1 MERVWELGDA
11 SVPFEFDVHAMIF
24 SENAPELEN
33 QLHKHFAAKRV
44 NMVNARKEFFNVSL
58 EEVQEAVTKLHGTIT
73 FVRVPQAEDYRKT
86 LAMKQEL
93 ASKVTM
99 AAPVV
104 PAGLPDKPRDRP
116 SVRLAAP
123 A

>member
-33 QLHKHFAAKRV
+33 ALHKRLAAKRV
-44 NMVNARKEFFNVSL
+44 NKVNARKEFFRVTL
-58 EEVQEAVTKLHGTIT
+58 DEIREAVAELHGTIT
-73 FVRVPQAEDYRKT
+73 FVTVPEAEEYRKT
-86 LAMKQEL
+86 VALEL
-93 ASKVTM
+93 EE
-99 AAPVV
+99 PE
-104 PAGLPDKPRDRP
+104 RP

-123 A
+123 RVPAG